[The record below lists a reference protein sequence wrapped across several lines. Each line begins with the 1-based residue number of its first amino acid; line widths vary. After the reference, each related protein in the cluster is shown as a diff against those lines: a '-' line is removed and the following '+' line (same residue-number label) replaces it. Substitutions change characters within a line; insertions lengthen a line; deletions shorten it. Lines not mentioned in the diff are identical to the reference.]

1 MKPVL
6 IVEDEHALAAAL
18 AVVCR
23 RLGRTARI
31 AASGAG
37 AWAELESAECAAVLL
52 DIGLPDM
59 SGMEL
64 LGRLR
69 ERWPGLPVVVLT
81 AHATFDTA
89 VLSKRHG
96 VAAYLLKP
104 LSLDE
109 VQETLRQVLAEPES
123 DTPGTGISLLV
134 GASAPM
140 QRVFLEMAQA
150 CASEAAVLLSGPTG
164 TGKTLAARLIHEN
177 SPRKSGPFV
186 TLHCGALPETLLES
200 ELFGHERHAFTGAQA
215 ARAGHLERAHRGT
228 LFLDEIGDISLAVQ
242 AKLLRFVEE
251 RVFTRIGG
259 REDLCVDVRL
269 VTATHKNLRD
279 EVRAGRFREDLY
291 YRLHV
296 LEIGMPAL
304 ADRRGD
310 IPALAHFFLGTL
322 APERRVRLSPET
334 LEMLRNHPWPGNVRE
349 LRNALEHALAVSG
362 QSVLFPRD
370 LPRSI
375 RETEPVDI
383 LDPVLDD
390 WLASQL
396 QNGVSY
402 EALLDELEKRVLRK
416 LLARYDHKPTVL
428 ARELRINRVTLRK
441 RCRELLAAPA
451 EPEELD
457 P

>member
-59 SGMEL
+59 SGMDL

-69 ERWPGLPVVVLT
+69 ERWPGLPVVILT

-109 VQETLRQVLAEPES
+109 VQETLRQVLSEPES

-150 CASEAAVLLSGPTG
+150 CASEA
-164 TGKTLAARLIHEN
+164 
-177 SPRKSGPFV
+177 
-186 TLHCGALPETLLES
+186 C
-200 ELFGHERHAFTGAQA
+200 
-215 ARAGHLERAHRGT
+215 
-228 LFLDEIGDISLAVQ
+228 
-242 AKLLRFVEE
+242 
-251 RVFTRIGG
+251 
-259 REDLCVDVRL
+259 
-269 VTATHKNLRD
+269 
-279 EVRAGRFREDLY
+279 
-291 YRLHV
+291 
-296 LEIGMPAL
+296 
-304 ADRRGD
+304 
-310 IPALAHFFLGTL
+310 
-322 APERRVRLSPET
+322 
-334 LEMLRNHPWPGNVRE
+334 
-349 LRNALEHALAVSG
+349 
-362 QSVLFPRD
+362 
-370 LPRSI
+370 
-375 RETEPVDI
+375 
-383 LDPVLDD
+383 
-390 WLASQL
+390 
-396 QNGVSY
+396 
-402 EALLDELEKRVLRK
+402 
-416 LLARYDHKPTVL
+416 
-428 ARELRINRVTLRK
+428 
-441 RCRELLAAPA
+441 APA
-451 EPEELD
+451 RTAS
-457 P
+457 